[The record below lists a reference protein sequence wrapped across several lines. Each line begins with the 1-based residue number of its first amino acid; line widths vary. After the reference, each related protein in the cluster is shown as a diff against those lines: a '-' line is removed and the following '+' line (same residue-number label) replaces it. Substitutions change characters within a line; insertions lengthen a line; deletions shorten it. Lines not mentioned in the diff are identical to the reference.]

1 MLSPKGSMNET
12 EGLEYI
18 TQEEEG
24 ESARGQDIETVN
36 LRIDQGK
43 VNKQALQHFTGH
55 QDSQIKQLS
64 AIRHT

>member
-24 ESARGQDIETVN
+24 ESARGQDIETLN

-43 VNKQALQHFTGH
+43 VNKHPL
-55 QDSQIKQLS
+55 
-64 AIRHT
+64 